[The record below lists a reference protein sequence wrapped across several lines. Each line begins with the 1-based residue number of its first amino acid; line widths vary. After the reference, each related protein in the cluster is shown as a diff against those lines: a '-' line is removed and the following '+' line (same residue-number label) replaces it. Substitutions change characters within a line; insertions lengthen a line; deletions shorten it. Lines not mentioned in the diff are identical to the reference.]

1 MGLWSLFRGKQA
13 VGTVLGSP
21 KPFVIDIEGRVYSD
35 PTGRRTDVELSGGAK
50 EVLAAGRWIVKQGQ
64 VLVITNESPTY
75 LPSLAQMQKAVAHL
89 AEIGLDVQGRGK
101 GLLVVVY
108 AELDKDG
115 QGINGKRYLVV
126 KSSAGIELVPEGRS

>member
-13 VGTVLGSP
+13 VRTVLGSP
-21 KPFVIDIEGRVYSD
+21 KPFVIDIEGSVYSD

-50 EVLAAGRWIVKQGQ
+50 EVLAAGRWVVTQGQ

-89 AEIGLDVQGRGK
+89 AEIGLDVQGKGK
-101 GLLVVVY
+101 GPLVVVY
-108 AELDKDG
+108 TELDKDG
-115 QGINGKRYLVV
+115 QGIDGKRYLVV
-126 KSSAGIELVPEGRS
+126 KSSTGVELVPEGQS